1 MVKLFRYLKKRE
13 WLMAA
18 VSLVFIISQVWLD
31 LRLPE
36 YMSEITVLVQTDGST
51 MSEILT
57 AGAKMLGCAL
67 GSMAMAIITCYFA
80 SVIAA
85 SVSRRLQSELYHK
98 VLSFSSEE
106 MNHFSTA
113 SLITRS
119 TNDVTQVQMI
129 FAMGM
134 QLMIKAPIMAVM
146 AIIKIQN
153 KGNWQWTTLTA
164 GAVLLLL
171 TVITLLMSYAL
182 PKFRKMQSLT
192 DNLNRITREN
202 LTGLRVVRAYNAE
215 NYQESKFT
223 AANDEM
229 TTNSLRVNR
238 AMSII
243 NPVMSLVMNGISL
256 GIYWIGAYLIESA
269 GMQDKLG
276 IFSNMVV
283 FSSYSMQVIM
293 SFMMLA
299 MIFVMLPRAQ
309 VSAKRILEV
318 LQTTPALKNGSRDND
333 NALQGEIEFDHVS
346 FRYPGA
352 DADMLEDITFT
363 AHKGETVA
371 FIGATG
377 SGKTTLVNLI
387 PRLYDVS
394 KGSVK
399 VDGVDVREYD
409 LKKLRDKL
417 GYVSQK
423 AVLFAGDIRQNIR
436 LGDNGKQQ
444 AADDEIRAALD
455 IAQSSDFVGNIPEGI
470 GGEVAQNGA
479 NFSGG
484 QKQRLSIARAIA
496 RKPEIYIFDD
506 SFSALDYKTD
516 RVLRSRSETGVGRCD
531 DPDCRPA
538 HRHHSGRRQDHR
550 SGRWPRGRYR
560 HPQTAA
566 GDLPGLSA
574 DRRIPA
580 FKGGTQQMR
589 PMHHQACPADRA
601 NSRPPG

>member
-243 NPVMSLVMNGISL
+243 NPVMSLVMNGLSL

-516 RVLRSRSETGVGRCD
+516 RVLRSRLKQESAGVTTLIVAQRIGTIMDADKIIVLDDGRAVGIGTHKQLLETCPVY
-531 DPDCRPA
+531 
-538 HRHHSGRRQDHR
+538 Q
-550 SGRWPRGRYR
+550 
-560 HPQTAA
+560 QIAA
-566 GDLPGLSA
+566 SQLS
-574 DRRIPA
+574 
-580 FKGGTQQMR
+580 KEEL
-589 PMHHQACPADRA
+589 
-601 NSRPPG
+601 SR

>member
-18 VSLVFIISQVWLD
+18 VSLLFIISQVWLD

-516 RVLRSRSETGVGRCD
+516 RVLRSRLKQESAGVTTLIVAQRIGTIMDADKIIVLDDGRAVGIGTHKQLLETCPVY
-531 DPDCRPA
+531 
-538 HRHHSGRRQDHR
+538 Q
-550 SGRWPRGRYR
+550 
-560 HPQTAA
+560 QIAA
-566 GDLPGLSA
+566 SQLS
-574 DRRIPA
+574 
-580 FKGGTQQMR
+580 KEEL
-589 PMHHQACPADRA
+589 
-601 NSRPPG
+601 SR

>member
-399 VDGVDVREYD
+399 VDGADVREYD

-444 AADDEIRAALD
+444 ATDDEIRAALD

-516 RVLRSRSETGVGRCD
+516 RVLRSRLKQESAGVTTLIVAQRIGTIMDADKIIVLDDGRAVGIGTHKQLLETCPVY
-531 DPDCRPA
+531 
-538 HRHHSGRRQDHR
+538 Q
-550 SGRWPRGRYR
+550 
-560 HPQTAA
+560 QIAA
-566 GDLPGLSA
+566 SQLS
-574 DRRIPA
+574 
-580 FKGGTQQMR
+580 KEEL
-589 PMHHQACPADRA
+589 
-601 NSRPPG
+601 SR

>member
-13 WLMAA
+13 WIMAA

-57 AGAKMLGCAL
+57 AGGKMLGCAL

-164 GAVLLLL
+164 GAVILLL

-269 GMQDKLG
+269 GMQEKLD

-283 FSSYSMQVIM
+283 FTSYSMQVIM

-318 LQTTPALKNGSRDND
+318 MQTAPTLKNGSRDSEN
-333 NALQGEIEFDHVS
+333 NLEGEIEFDHVS

-363 AHKGETVA
+363 AHKGETIA

-423 AVLFAGDIRQNIR
+423 AVLFAGDIRENIR

-444 AADDEIRAALD
+444 ASDDEIRTALD

-470 GGEVAQNGA
+470 GGEVSQNGA

-516 RVLRSRSETGVGRCD
+516 RILRSRLKQESAGVTTLIVAQRIGTIMDADKIIALDDGRAVGIGTHKQLLETCPVY
-531 DPDCRPA
+531 
-538 HRHHSGRRQDHR
+538 Q
-550 SGRWPRGRYR
+550 
-560 HPQTAA
+560 QIAA
-566 GDLPGLSA
+566 SQLS
-574 DRRIPA
+574 
-580 FKGGTQQMR
+580 KEEL
-589 PMHHQACPADRA
+589 
-601 NSRPPG
+601 SR

>member
-256 GIYWIGAYLIESA
+256 GIYWIGAYLIENA

-516 RVLRSRSETGVGRCD
+516 RVLRSRLKQESAGVTTLIVAQRIGTIMDADKIIVLDDGRAVGIGTHKQLLETCPVY
-531 DPDCRPA
+531 
-538 HRHHSGRRQDHR
+538 Q
-550 SGRWPRGRYR
+550 
-560 HPQTAA
+560 QIAA
-566 GDLPGLSA
+566 SQLS
-574 DRRIPA
+574 
-580 FKGGTQQMR
+580 KEEL
-589 PMHHQACPADRA
+589 
-601 NSRPPG
+601 SR

>member
-171 TVITLLMSYAL
+171 TVITLLMSYSL

-346 FRYPGA
+346 FR
-352 DADMLEDITFT
+352 
-363 AHKGETVA
+363 
-371 FIGATG
+371 
-377 SGKTTLVNLI
+377 
-387 PRLYDVS
+387 
-394 KGSVK
+394 
-399 VDGVDVREYD
+399 
-409 LKKLRDKL
+409 
-417 GYVSQK
+417 
-423 AVLFAGDIRQNIR
+423 
-436 LGDNGKQQ
+436 
-444 AADDEIRAALD
+444 
-455 IAQSSDFVGNIPEGI
+455 
-470 GGEVAQNGA
+470 
-479 NFSGG
+479 
-484 QKQRLSIARAIA
+484 
-496 RKPEIYIFDD
+496 
-506 SFSALDYKTD
+506 
-516 RVLRSRSETGVGRCD
+516 
-531 DPDCRPA
+531 
-538 HRHHSGRRQDHR
+538 
-550 SGRWPRGRYR
+550 
-560 HPQTAA
+560 
-566 GDLPGLSA
+566 
-574 DRRIPA
+574 
-580 FKGGTQQMR
+580 
-589 PMHHQACPADRA
+589 
-601 NSRPPG
+601 